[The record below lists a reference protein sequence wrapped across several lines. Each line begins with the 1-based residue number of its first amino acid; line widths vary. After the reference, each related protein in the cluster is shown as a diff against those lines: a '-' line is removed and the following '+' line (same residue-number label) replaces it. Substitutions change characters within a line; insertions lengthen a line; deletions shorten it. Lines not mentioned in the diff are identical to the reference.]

1 MKSLR
6 RALAVRLSPRTTASV
21 SEKIKRMRDKLKKL
35 EKQQKSR
42 GSPKHLPVKK
52 KAKEKLKKKKTE
64 APLPS
69 QEQSDQGEAKK
80 KHKKDRQGQERSR
93 SCRQANSQEEK
104 EGGLRLM
111 RLKDLRRAF

>member
-1 MKSLR
+1 M
-6 RALAVRLSPRTTASV
+6 ASV

-69 QEQSDQGEAKK
+69 QEQSDQGEEKK
-80 KHKKDRQGQERSR
+80 KHKKDKGRAKKGQDHADRPIR
-93 SCRQANSQEEK
+93 KRKKK
-104 EGGLRLM
+104 EAS
-111 RLKDLRRAF
+111 D